1 METAEKHANH
11 TRSLFLTAP
20 AVQNRNL
27 PFASIFLR
35 AHAQIKYKKRYKKDN
50 YRTTIDKYRILSRR
64 LTVHMHQPDGR
75 TEFDF
80 FEDVFGEKSD
90 PEGNLSLGWRWIDLS
105 SPTYAG
111 VAC

>member
-1 METAEKHANH
+1 MPRSSTSKG
-11 TRSLFLTAP
+11 TRKTIIAQQLT
-20 AVQNRNL
+20 N
-27 PFASIFLR
+27 
-35 AHAQIKYKKRYKKDN
+35 IKK
-50 YRTTIDKYRILSRR
+50 SFRR

-80 FEDVFGEKSD
+80 FGDVFGEKGD
-90 PEGNLSLGWRWIDLS
+90 LEGKLSLGWRWIDLS